1 MVARRPR
8 TVTQAANRR
17 DLSLKKA
24 PPSSIGGTKPGGA
37 RCSQDGPGEQRTA
50 GPSPHANGERL
61 NRG

>member
-24 PPSSIGGTKPGGA
+24 PPGSIGGTKRGGA

-50 GPSPHANGERL
+50 EPYPHANGERL
-61 NRG
+61 SRG

>member
-24 PPSSIGGTKPGGA
+24 PPGSIGGRSGAGQGAHRTGPASSELPGHIRMLMA
-37 RCSQDGPGEQRTA
+37 SD
-50 GPSPHANGERL
+50 
-61 NRG
+61 